1 MLTTVRAE
9 APSNAPLPGPAAALA
24 RDCLLRSLDVAE
36 LLVHDVLVPVAATA
50 GPPDQV
56 KEVAEVAMLL
66 RMAHRLGD
74 QPITARV
81 ETLAEA
87 IAPLARSESIR
98 RQLVGRV
105 SAAAPKSL
113 AHACLSSIGLT
124 DDQFERVVTQALT
137 SSAACA
143 AERVPFRILD
153 VAWIRHLILGDQE
166 LLDHPVLPLTCLGQG
181 VDLVGAN
188 VDAAYALSHT
198 LPYATDFGRL
208 ELPSWVDRAK
218 QSQLADALIAKAL
231 AADDLDLLG
240 ELLMTAPLLR
250 LPWSPMQ
257 VFGWTVLT
265 EVWRDHPI
273 LPGPGIPRATGP
285 EDELTRRRR
294 VLGTVYHTPLVGGLL
309 MATALWRRH
318 LPPDDFTAT
327 TARESPP
334 RGPALDATLKPAWRA
349 VWARLSDGERQRSQI
364 APWLM
369 ALHQAVDALDAAGLL
384 ALLRQ
389 PQAAHAPTEPVR
401 QAVEL
406 LQRLVQAGTPSE

>member
-1 MLTTVRAE
+1 
-9 APSNAPLPGPAAALA
+9 
-24 RDCLLRSLDVAE
+24 
-36 LLVHDVLVPVAATA
+36 
-50 GPPDQV
+50 
-56 KEVAEVAMLL
+56 MLL
-66 RMAHRLGD
+66 RMAHRLAD

-81 ETLAEA
+81 EALAET

-113 AHACLSSIGLT
+113 AHACLSSIGHT
-124 DDQFERVVTQALT
+124 DDQFGRVVTQALT

-208 ELPSWVDRAK
+208 ELPSWVDRAR

-240 ELLMTAPLLR
+240 APHDGALAPVAVEPDAGLR
-250 LPWSPMQ
+250 LDSAHGGMARPPDPPRT
-257 VFGWTVLT
+257 G
-265 EVWRDHPI
+265 D
-273 LPGPGIPRATGP
+273 PRAAGP

-318 LPPDDFTAT
+318 LPRMT
-327 TARESPP
+327 SPQP
-334 RGPALDATLKPAWRA
+334 RLASPCPEDPRSTQPSKPAWRA
-349 VWARLSDGERQRSQI
+349 VWARLSDGDRQRSQV
-364 APWLM
+364 APWLV

-401 QAVEL
+401 QAIEL
-406 LQRLVQAGTPSE
+406 LQRLVRAGTPRE